1 MPRLFRRLAGVLLAL
16 AVLYLVA
23 GNLFLNTPLGSW
35 AINRKPERFQL
46 EWSRGFTAWP
56 GHVVLWNVELK
67 GHVRHVQWSA
77 QAKRAKGRITI
88 LPLFS
93 RELRLPWVEAD
104 EVSATIDRVDEEMT
118 PPPAREGGWLMRFER
133 IFTTSPRHLRA
144 GAFDIDL
151 RGQASFAFT
160 KQLRG
165 GPLEVLPSTAA
176 LTDLRVAAGKHVLL
190 REGTLDARFA
200 IARHRREEAP
210 GLARLGLADGELRL
224 GGRTPSLSAD
234 LGAGGQWHG
243 VIVDD
248 GAGGRL
254 DANLAFARGALAPQ
268 GAIDL
273 RLPLHATRGAAQ
285 LDDEAVLHLGV
296 VEEGLDVNLRLP
308 PPPGDSGEV
317 RGQMRVTERDLREL
331 VAPAN
336 LLAKTSGTL
345 DIDWHFASLEWL
357 TPLLVKAPWLQLE
370 GAGRVDAA
378 LKIANGR
385 LEPGSHARVPEVELV
400 AVVGGYRF
408 GGRAHANGTLTK
420 GTDDQRASV
429 TLELDRYDIAD
440 ADQPSVRL
448 VHGKGLRI
456 DLDAGGDLRDFRES
470 AKTRLRF
477 ADAHVP
483 DLRPLNAW
491 LPGDALDIASG
502 NAQVG
507 SDLELDSEGR
517 ITRGRITLAARKMRA
532 RFGAATLGGDFDL
545 DARIGG
551 SDLKSRHFDLDG
563 SKLTLRNLS
572 LPDDERAAGR
582 TWWAEIVAERAR
594 IEASRPFRLDAEA
607 RIGLQDIGLLLAL
620 YTRHRDYP
628 AWVLGLLDAGRVDAR
643 GAVRIDGRRLLLDRV
658 AANNNRFDVKARLHV
673 DRANPRGDL
682 LLGWRKLALGL
693 ELDGKRREFHLRRA
707 REWFADRPALIPA
720 R

>member
-1 MPRLFRRLAGVLLAL
+1 MPRLFRRLAGALLAL

-23 GNLFLNTPLGSW
+23 GNLFLNTPLGSS

-77 QAKRAKGRITI
+77 QAKRASGRIAI
-88 LPLFS
+88 LRLFS
-93 RELRLPWVEAD
+93 RELRLPSVVAD
-104 EVSATIDRVDEEMT
+104 EVSATVDRVDDEMA
-118 PPPAREGGWLMRFER
+118 PPPARDGGWLMRFER
-133 IFTTSPRHLRA
+133 IATTSPRHLRV
-144 GAFDIDL
+144 GAIDIDL
-151 RGQASFAFT
+151 RGSASFAFT

-165 GPLEVLPSTAA
+165 GPLEVLPSTAT
-176 LTDLRVAAGKHVLL
+176 LTDLRIAAGEHVLL

-224 GGRTPSLSAD
+224 GGRTPGLSAD
-234 LGAGGQWHG
+234 LGAGGQWRG
-243 VIVDD
+243 AIVDGD
-248 GAGGRL
+248 AGGRL
-254 DANLAFARGALAPQ
+254 DANLAFARGVLAPQ
-268 GAIDL
+268 GVVDL
-273 RLPLHATRGAAQ
+273 RLPLHATRGGTQ
-285 LDDEAVLHLGV
+285 LDDEAVLHVGV

-308 PPPGDSGEV
+308 PPPGDGGEV
-317 RGQMRVTERDLREL
+317 RGQARVAERDLREL

-345 DIDWHFASLEWL
+345 DIDWHFASLDWL

-385 LEPGSHARVPEVELV
+385 LEPGSRARVPEVELV

-408 GGRAHANGTLTK
+408 GGRAHASGTLTK
-420 GTDDQRASV
+420 GASGERANV
-429 TLELDRYDIAD
+429 ALELDRYDVAD
-440 ADQPSVRL
+440 ADKPGVRL

-456 DLDAGGDLRDFRES
+456 DLDAAGELHDFRES
-470 AKTRLRF
+470 AKARLRF
-477 ADAHVP
+477 TDAQVP

-491 LPGDALDIASG
+491 LPGDALEIAAG
-502 NAQVG
+502 NARIG
-507 SDLELDSEGR
+507 SDLELDPEGR
-517 ITRGRITLAARKMRA
+517 ITRGRITLAARKTRA
-532 RFGAATLGGDFDL
+532 RFGPATLGGDFDL

-551 SDLKSRHFDLDG
+551 SNLRSRHFDLDG
-563 SKLTLRNLS
+563 TTLKLRNLS

-582 TWWAEIVAERAR
+582 TWWAELTAERAR
-594 IEASRPFRLDAEA
+594 IEATRPFRLDAETH
-607 RIGLQDIGLLLAL
+607 IGMQDIGLLLAL

-628 AWVLGLLDAGRVDAR
+628 RWVLGLLDAGRLDAK

-658 AANNNRFDVKARLHV
+658 AASNDRFDVKARLQV

-693 ELDGKRREFHLRRA
+693 ELDGSRREFHLRRA